1 MKIIVFFSLLMIN
14 LLQSVAEE
22 MIIGE
27 EDLSEGM
34 KISFDWYKDYLA
46 K

>member
-22 MIIGE
+22 IILGE
-27 EDLSEGM
+27 ENISEGI
-34 KISFDWYKDYLA
+34 KIVFEAAPKDIV
-46 K
+46 